1 MQSGK
6 ISARMRV
13 EVAVLKRMREHAKTL
28 SVTLWLVIFAFIGT
42 TFLVWGFRSTSG
54 GVRSGGV
61 RTDAIATVEG
71 EKVPYT
77 EYQEAFRQAYQ
88 QYQQALGDKF
98 DEKILDR
105 VNVKGQIVETL
116 ISRHLLLREAKRLG
130 LVITPDELAAEIT
143 RLPAF
148 NDPKGFSRERYL
160 RALEAARLRPEKFEE
175 GLRRDLMLR
184 KLEQWVKASV
194 NLLPDDA
201 WEGFRLSRGSVK
213 VEYLMFSD
221 SKGQQ
226 ETIQRVTG
234 LVNARKSWEEIVK
247 ASGLKPLSTDF
258 FSSDQEVKRVPDQD
272 SFKEAALALEKGEFS
287 SVIQGTKVSYLIRV
301 IDRKDPDPAA
311 YEREKTAY
319 RRGLLN
325 RKRDQVFADWV
336 RQVRARAKVKIDQA
350 SL

>member
-1 MQSGK
+1 
-6 ISARMRV
+6 MRV

-54 GVRSGGV
+54 GGV

-71 EKVPYT
+71 EKIPFA
-77 EYQEAFRQAYQ
+77 EYQEAFRLQYQ
-88 QYQQALGDKF
+88 QYQKALGDKF
-98 DEKILDR
+98 NEKILDR
-105 VNVKGQIVETL
+105 VNMKEQIVEAL
-116 ISRHLLLREAKRLG
+116 ITRHLLLREANRLG
-130 LVITPDELAAEIT
+130 LVITPDELVAEIT
-143 RLPAF
+143 KLPAF

-160 RALEAARLRPEKFEE
+160 RTLEAVRLRPEKFEE

-184 KLEQWVKASV
+184 KVEQWVRASV

-221 SKGQQ
+221 QKGQQ

-272 SFKEAALALEKGEFS
+272 SFKDAALALEKGAIS
-287 SVIQGTKVSYLIRV
+287 SEIQGTKASYIIRV
-301 IDRKDPDPAA
+301 VDRKDPDPAA
-311 YEREKTAY
+311 YEREKAAY
-319 RRGLLN
+319 RRGISN
-325 RKRDQVFADWV
+325 KKQDQVFADWV